1 MLKRFSSLAPVVSRS
16 ARLVNS
22 TIQVSTS
29 SIAWK
34 GGVSVTKR
42 CSSQKIVLQKRLSEP
57 GSFRK
62 AKFL

>member
-34 GGVSVTKR
+34 DGVSVTKR